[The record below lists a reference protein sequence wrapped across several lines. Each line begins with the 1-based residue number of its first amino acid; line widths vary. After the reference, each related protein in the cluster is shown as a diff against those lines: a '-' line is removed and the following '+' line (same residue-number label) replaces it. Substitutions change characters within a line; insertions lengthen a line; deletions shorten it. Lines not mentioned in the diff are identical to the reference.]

1 MTSFASS
8 DIWLAFI
15 MTLVAAIST
24 FMGAMT
30 SLYFRKVNQVTLSVI
45 LGFAAGI
52 MIYTAFMKLMPDSI
66 SILSSQLSYAQ
77 TKITSTVWFF
87 VGIVL
92 LYPLGYLVKLWK
104 KKEVERYDA
113 SLQYYRRVAI
123 LVLLTITAHSF
134 VEGLATFLS
143 FLATPLVAIPL
154 VLSIIVHNFPEGMTI
169 GALFNKISD
178 SMNRRRAI
186 FYSVIASLFEP
197 IGALM
202 AYIFILK
209 YSNPVL
215 TGILKAFL
223 SGLLVATALNEL
235 IPNSQLKG
243 NRKVSVQSIILGM
256 FIMGVVLV
264 SASIFLKFYNNCNYF
279 QNFLTFLRSE
289 VWRMCLCGLSL
300 LKI

>member
-77 TKITSTVWFF
+77 TKITSTGWFF

-123 LVLLTITAHSF
+123 FVLLTITAHSF
-134 VEGLATFLS
+134 VEGVATFLS
-143 FLATPLVAIPL
+143 VLATPLVAIPL

-169 GALFNKISD
+169 GALFNKIRD

-264 SASIFLKFYNNCNYF
+264 SASIF
-279 QNFLTFLRSE
+279 
-289 VWRMCLCGLSL
+289 
-300 LKI
+300 

>member
-143 FLATPLVAIPL
+143 FLAIPL

-264 SASIFLKFYNNCNYF
+264 SASIF
-279 QNFLTFLRSE
+279 
-289 VWRMCLCGLSL
+289 
-300 LKI
+300 

>member
-66 SILSSQLSYAQ
+66 SILSSQLSYALS
-77 TKITSTVWFF
+77 KITSTVCFF

-264 SASIFLKFYNNCNYF
+264 SASIF
-279 QNFLTFLRSE
+279 
-289 VWRMCLCGLSL
+289 
-300 LKI
+300 

>member
-1 MTSFASS
+1 MVSFYYDSGCS
-8 DIWLAFI
+8 DFYFYGSDDVVIFQKSQPGYPLGHFGI
-15 MTLVAAIST
+15 CSRNND
-24 FMGAMT
+24 
-30 SLYFRKVNQVTLSVI
+30 LYRFYEADAR
-45 LGFAAGI
+45 
-52 MIYTAFMKLMPDSI
+52 
-66 SILSSQLSYAQ
+66 SSQLSYAQ

-264 SASIFLKFYNNCNYF
+264 SASIF
-279 QNFLTFLRSE
+279 
-289 VWRMCLCGLSL
+289 
-300 LKI
+300 

>member
-134 VEGLATFLS
+134 GDFSVVFGYSFGGYSSGSFYYCPQLS
-143 FLATPLVAIPL
+143 
-154 VLSIIVHNFPEGMTI
+154 
-169 GALFNKISD
+169 
-178 SMNRRRAI
+178 RRDDDR
-186 FYSVIASLFEP
+186 S
-197 IGALM
+197 
-202 AYIFILK
+202 
-209 YSNPVL
+209 PV
-215 TGILKAFL
+215 
-223 SGLLVATALNEL
+223 
-235 IPNSQLKG
+235 
-243 NRKVSVQSIILGM
+243 
-256 FIMGVVLV
+256 
-264 SASIFLKFYNNCNYF
+264 
-279 QNFLTFLRSE
+279 
-289 VWRMCLCGLSL
+289 
-300 LKI
+300 

>member
-256 FIMGVVLV
+256 FIMGVVL
-264 SASIFLKFYNNCNYF
+264 KFYNNCNYF

>member
-52 MIYTAFMKLMPDSI
+52 MIYTAFMKLMSDSI

-104 KKEVERYDA
+104 KKRWNA
-113 SLQYYRRVAI
+113 TTLHFN
-123 LVLLTITAHSF
+123 IT
-134 VEGLATFLS
+134 G
-143 FLATPLVAIPL
+143 
-154 VLSIIVHNFPEGMTI
+154 G
-169 GALFNKISD
+169 
-178 SMNRRRAI
+178 
-186 FYSVIASLFEP
+186 
-197 IGALM
+197 
-202 AYIFILK
+202 
-209 YSNPVL
+209 
-215 TGILKAFL
+215 
-223 SGLLVATALNEL
+223 
-235 IPNSQLKG
+235 
-243 NRKVSVQSIILGM
+243 
-256 FIMGVVLV
+256 
-264 SASIFLKFYNNCNYF
+264 
-279 QNFLTFLRSE
+279 
-289 VWRMCLCGLSL
+289 
-300 LKI
+300 

>member
-1 MTSFASS
+1 M
-8 DIWLAFI
+8 LRRNHQYG
-15 MTLVAAIST
+15 LV
-24 FMGAMT
+24 FCR
-30 SLYFRKVNQVTLSVI
+30 YR
-45 LGFAAGI
+45 
-52 MIYTAFMKLMPDSI
+52 
-66 SILSSQLSYAQ
+66 
-77 TKITSTVWFF
+77 
-87 VGIVL
+87 L

-264 SASIFLKFYNNCNYF
+264 SASIF
-279 QNFLTFLRSE
+279 
-289 VWRMCLCGLSL
+289 
-300 LKI
+300 

>member
-66 SILSSQLSYAQ
+66 SILSSQLSSAQ

-264 SASIFLKFYNNCNYF
+264 SASIF
-279 QNFLTFLRSE
+279 
-289 VWRMCLCGLSL
+289 
-300 LKI
+300 

>member
-77 TKITSTVWFF
+77 TKITSTAWFF

-264 SASIFLKFYNNCNYF
+264 SASIF
-279 QNFLTFLRSE
+279 
-289 VWRMCLCGLSL
+289 
-300 LKI
+300 

>member
-92 LYPLGYLVKLWK
+92 LYPLGYLVK
-104 KKEVERYDA
+104 
-113 SLQYYRRVAI
+113 

-264 SASIFLKFYNNCNYF
+264 SASIF
-279 QNFLTFLRSE
+279 
-289 VWRMCLCGLSL
+289 
-300 LKI
+300 

>member
-1 MTSFASS
+1 M
-8 DIWLAFI
+8 
-15 MTLVAAIST
+15 
-24 FMGAMT
+24 
-30 SLYFRKVNQVTLSVI
+30 
-45 LGFAAGI
+45 
-52 MIYTAFMKLMPDSI
+52 
-66 SILSSQLSYAQ
+66 
-77 TKITSTVWFF
+77 
-87 VGIVL
+87 
-92 LYPLGYLVKLWK
+92 
-104 KKEVERYDA
+104 ERYDA

-243 NRKVSVQSIILGM
+243 NRKVSVQSIIL
-256 FIMGVVLV
+256 V
-264 SASIFLKFYNNCNYF
+264 FLSGGGFV
-279 QNFLTFLRSE
+279 RPE
-289 VWRMCLCGLSL
+289 R
-300 LKI
+300 

>member
-92 LYPLGYLVKLWK
+92 LYPLGYLV

-264 SASIFLKFYNNCNYF
+264 SASIF
-279 QNFLTFLRSE
+279 
-289 VWRMCLCGLSL
+289 
-300 LKI
+300 

>member
-92 LYPLGYLVKLWK
+92 LYPLGYLAKLWK

-264 SASIFLKFYNNCNYF
+264 SASIF
-279 QNFLTFLRSE
+279 
-289 VWRMCLCGLSL
+289 
-300 LKI
+300 

>member
-1 MTSFASS
+1 M
-8 DIWLAFI
+8 
-15 MTLVAAIST
+15 
-24 FMGAMT
+24 
-30 SLYFRKVNQVTLSVI
+30 
-45 LGFAAGI
+45 
-52 MIYTAFMKLMPDSI
+52 
-66 SILSSQLSYAQ
+66 
-77 TKITSTVWFF
+77 
-87 VGIVL
+87 
-92 LYPLGYLVKLWK
+92 
-104 KKEVERYDA
+104 ERYVA
-113 SLQYYRRVAI
+113 SLQNSRRVGNF
-123 LVLLTITAHSF
+123 VRVSITAHSF

-209 YSNPVL
+209 YSNPVF

-264 SASIFLKFYNNCNYF
+264 SASIF
-279 QNFLTFLRSE
+279 
-289 VWRMCLCGLSL
+289 
-300 LKI
+300 

>member
-1 MTSFASS
+1 
-8 DIWLAFI
+8 
-15 MTLVAAIST
+15 
-24 FMGAMT
+24 
-30 SLYFRKVNQVTLSVI
+30 
-45 LGFAAGI
+45 

-186 FYSVIASLFEP
+186 FEP

-264 SASIFLKFYNNCNYF
+264 SASIF
-279 QNFLTFLRSE
+279 
-289 VWRMCLCGLSL
+289 
-300 LKI
+300 